1 MGTNKTRKELP
12 VKVCSV
18 CLKEK
23 QVDSKHHPAGA
34 CSQRCADK
42 QLQRK
47 AIANLGDT
55 HELRTGL
62 YSSRLS
68 HLHPGIRR

>member
-1 MGTNKTRKELP
+1 M
-12 VKVCSV
+12 KVCQV

-47 AIANLGDT
+47 AIAKIGGEN
-55 HELRTGL
+55 E
-62 YSSRLS
+62 
-68 HLHPGIRR
+68 HLGIRHHLNSSHTVTAL